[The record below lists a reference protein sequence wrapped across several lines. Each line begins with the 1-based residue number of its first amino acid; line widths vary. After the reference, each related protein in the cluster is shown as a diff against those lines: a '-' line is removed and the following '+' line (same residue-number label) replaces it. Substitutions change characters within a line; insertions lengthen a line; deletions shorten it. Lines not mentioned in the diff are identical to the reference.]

1 MRRFT
6 LITLIAAWSM
16 LTLHGQDLLRPR
28 GDVNCDWEVTIAD
41 VNVLINSILNDEKYH
56 SLYRYAHDVNG
67 DREIT
72 IADIN
77 AVIGKL
83 LGGTLPPMPS
93 FSGTLPVMYINT
105 EGYRDITSKDYY
117 LHADWWID
125 AMGIEGYESLGSS
138 AHPLGMQIKG
148 RGNYTWSNM
157 DKKPFRLKFDNK
169 QKPLGMNSNKHFCL
183 LATDYWSNPL
193 GFELSRRIGLAYTPA
208 QEPVEVVLN
217 GQYIG
222 LYFLTEKIR
231 IDKNRVN
238 VIEQD
243 NGDEDPN
250 LITGGWLLELGN
262 RIVENQFIVYED
274 HDTWIGVEYQSPD
287 SLSQAQYDYIYQFF
301 TDTNSAIHATD
312 SIDSIASNW
321 QQYIDIDTLAC
332 FYIVNEIADNIES
345 FSNSLFVHK
354 QRGDSTKLLFGPVWD
369 FGAAYNRQLPEGPC
383 FIYENNSYVIHWL
396 RTLATFPEFQHA
408 VKQHWDRLNDAGA
421 LETMEQYMDSV
432 VDKINPASHTD
443 KARWPQ
449 LYKWFKDVKQ
459 HSTLY
464 YKPMMRGKID
474 FLHQQW
480 DEPQQAD

>member
-1 MRRFT
+1 M
-6 LITLIAAWSM
+6 
-16 LTLHGQDLLRPR
+16 
-28 GDVNCDWEVTIAD
+28 N
-41 VNVLINSILNDEKYH
+41 
-56 SLYRYAHDVNG
+56 
-67 DREIT
+67 
-72 IADIN
+72 
-77 AVIGKL
+77 
-83 LGGTLPPMPS
+83 
-93 FSGTLPVMYINT
+93 
-105 EGYRDITSKDYY
+105 
-117 LHADWWID
+117 
-125 AMGIEGYESLGSS
+125 
-138 AHPLGMQIKG
+138 
-148 RGNYTWSNM
+148 NM

-183 LATDYWSNPL
+183 LATDYWTNPL

-231 IDKNRVN
+231 VDKNRVN

-243 NGDEDPN
+243 NGDEDPE

-262 RIVENQFIVYED
+262 RIEENQFIIKEGD
-274 HDTWIGVEYQSPD
+274 GTWIGVEYQSPD

-396 RTLATFPEFQHA
+396 RTLATFPEFQRA
-408 VKQHWDRLNDAGA
+408 VKRHWNRLNDAGA
-421 LETMEQYMDSV
+421 LETMEEYMDSV
-432 VDKINPASHTD
+432 VDKINPAFHTD
-443 KARWPQ
+443 KARWPD

-459 HSTLY
+459 HSDLY
-464 YKPMMRGKID
+464 YKPKMLEKID

-480 DEPQQAD
+480 SIE